1 MCRFEV
7 SRNLLDELKQVR
19 LKLWKKWTEI
29 NSEQIWEDMVPA
41 GWRFFARCFH
51 HRKCKA
57 WDFFWHNI
65 WLGTNFQPFHMQ
77 AWNEVPRTSGE
88 DGRPKFLVAWSIV
101 WFRRHTP
108 KKNCHVLQSRR
119 LWWTATNFARSNQQ
133 CDQKGCRGKC
143 WKALQKLRHIVMWTN
158 VKHFGTWK
166 LYQHRWWSCIPETG
180 TLQYCNVLFYC
191 NTLLGKEWHMYR
203 FDLAHFVYLQ
213 KWCMEIWRISHIK
226 ICRRKKQ
233 QWSCSARCQRRKQ
246 RTCDHG

>member
-1 MCRFEV
+1 MNW
-7 SRNLLDELKQVR
+7 SRCGLN
-19 LKLWKKWTEI
+19 WGKKWTEI

-108 KKNCHVLQSRR
+108 KQNCHVLQSRW

-133 CDQKGCRGKC
+133 CDQKGCRGMVKLHPGNPDIPI
-143 WKALQKLRHIVMWTN
+143 LQRAILLQHIAW
-158 VKHFGTWK
+158 
-166 LYQHRWWSCIPETG
+166 
-180 TLQYCNVLFYC
+180 
-191 NTLLGKEWHMYR
+191 
-203 FDLAHFVYLQ
+203 
-213 KWCMEIWRISHIK
+213 
-226 ICRRKKQ
+226 
-233 QWSCSARCQRRKQ
+233 
-246 RTCDHG
+246 